1 MQLPIMTRDVYCF
14 ACPLCSESIALPR
27 QNHLGKY
34 VDLRYQPSG
43 EWPITLLCSRYARL
57 SEVPPESIRLETRVA
72 LGPISGP
79 MVLWRIESECA
90 HENCGANY
98 AIYTTSYADEST
110 EGVMRFLSDA
120 NPVID
125 CVGDH
130 RLEFSLD
137 RMKAEKLE
145 FR

>member
-1 MQLPIMTRDVYCF
+1 MHQTVAGRSVF
-14 ACPLCSESIALPR
+14 TFQCPLCPEQIVLPR
-27 QNHLGKY
+27 QSPLGRY
-34 VDLRYQPSG
+34 VGLQYQPSH

-57 SEVPPESIRLETRVA
+57 SEVPPESIRLDTKVV

-79 MVLWRIESECA
+79 MALWRIECECA

-98 AIYTTSYADEST
+98 AIYTTSYADESVKS
-110 EGVMRFLSDA
+110 VMRFLFDA
-120 NPVID
+120 NPAID

-145 FR
+145 F